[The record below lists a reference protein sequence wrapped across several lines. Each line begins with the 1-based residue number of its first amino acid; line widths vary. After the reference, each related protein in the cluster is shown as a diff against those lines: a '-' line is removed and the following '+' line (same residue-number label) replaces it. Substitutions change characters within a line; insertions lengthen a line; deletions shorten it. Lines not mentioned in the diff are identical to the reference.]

1 MPTREKR
8 NVHLYQPEMWRG
20 SRGKLERGT
29 IDKENFWKERP
40 HPSVY
45 VPVAEEGFHVLR
57 LRCGEL
63 DLARMHEKAPAET
76 VRR

>member
-1 MPTREKR
+1 MPTREEECA
-8 NVHLYQPEMWRG
+8 VISDVE
-20 SRGKLERGT
+20 GKPGQRGT
-29 IDKENFWKERP
+29 IDKEKLWKERP

-63 DLARMHEKAPAET
+63 DLARMHETAPAET